1 MNIIFFTSKRFFI
14 LFVFFFSIISLS
26 SCGRGDN
33 GGNTD
38 DNSTLANLL
47 INSEIVGKSSSFPD
61 GDGSGTVNFTVSATN
76 ATSYKILIGSETFTS
91 SNGKFTY
98 NFNTPGT
105 NNYTIYVSAYRGD
118 KYISS
123 STNINVYKAPTQL
136 WSDEFNTDGVP
147 NPNNWGYDT
156 GNNNGWGNNELE
168 YYTNRQE
175 NAYVSNGT
183 LKIVL
188 KKELYQGFNYTSAR
202 LQSKGKFS
210 FKYGRVDIRAKLPSG
225 GGTWPALWML
235 GDNITTAGWP
245 ACGEIDIME
254 HVGNQLNKIFG
265 TLHHPNHS
273 GGNADGGT
281 TNISNATTEFHIYS
295 LDWSPTQIKFYVDN
309 QLFYTFANNSSLP
322 FNQNFF
328 FIMNVAMGGNFG
340 GSVDPNFTSSSLEVD
355 YIRVYQ

>member
-1 MNIIFFTSKRFFI
+1 M
-14 LFVFFFSIISLS
+14 FFSFCIA
-26 SCGRGDN
+26 SCGRNNDEN
-33 GGNTD
+33 LNNNLSD
-38 DNSTLANLL
+38 LAVN
-47 INSEIVGKSSSFPD
+47 IEIIGKSSSFIN
-61 GDGSGTVNFTVSATN
+61 GDGTGVIKIIAIAKNASSYNMRIGSDILSSQDGKFNYTANISGTNS
-76 ATSYKILIGSETFTS
+76 
-91 SNGKFTY
+91 
-98 NFNTPGT
+98 
-105 NNYTIYVSAYRGD
+105 YTIYVTAYNGD
-118 KYISS
+118 KSISS
-123 STNINVYKAPTQL
+123 STIVTVYKLPAQL

-188 KKELYQGFNYTSAR
+188 KKEAYQGFNYTSAR
-202 LQSKGKFS
+202 LLSKGKFS
-210 FKYGRVDIRAKLPSG
+210 FKYGKVDIRAKLPAG

-235 GDNITTAGWP
+235 GDNISTVNWP

-254 HVGNQLNKIFG
+254 HVGNQLNKIYG
-265 TLHHPNHS
+265 TLHHPGHS
-273 GGNADGGT
+273 GANGDGAT
-281 TNISNATTEFHIYS
+281 VNIPNVTSEFHLYS
-295 LDWSPTQIKFYVDN
+295 LDWGPSQIKFYVDN

-340 GSVDPNFTSSSLEVD
+340 GAVDPNFTSSTLEVD